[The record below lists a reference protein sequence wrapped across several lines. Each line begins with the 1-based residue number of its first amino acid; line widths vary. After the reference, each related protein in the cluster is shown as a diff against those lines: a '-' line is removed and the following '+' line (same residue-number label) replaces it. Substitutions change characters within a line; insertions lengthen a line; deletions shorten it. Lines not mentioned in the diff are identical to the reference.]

1 MVGNQIVPSS
11 PLIREVKKEWNEGQ
25 CQLFHSN
32 ERRGETYPPSWEP
45 KTFLECR
52 ILLGKIDKLY
62 MYIHYVSSQLWLG
75 VKSFLN
81 EVDRSKSKN
90 TLTGKEKDG
99 FYTIRYVCQRFD
111 DSRRSGWK
119 FQFNWQST
127 ILMENEIKWFFS
139 SSSVKVQGPSKE
151 KH

>member
-11 PLIREVKKEWNEGQ
+11 PLIRDREVKKERPMSIIPFEWKK
-25 CQLFHSN
+25 
-32 ERRGETYPPSWEP
+32 RRNLSS
-45 KTFLECR
+45 
-52 ILLGKIDKLY
+52 KLRTKDFFR
-62 MYIHYVSSQLWLG
+62 MSDLVRKNWQAIYIHYVSSQLWLG

-81 EVDRSKSKN
+81 EVDRFKSKN

-127 ILMENEIKWFFS
+127 ILMENEIKWFF
-139 SSSVKVQGPSKE
+139 
-151 KH
+151 